1 MLSIATFPA
10 YPNAAENA
18 SFIVI
23 GFLLVMLMLAAL
35 WWVTE
40 LVGLRFKAAAASAK
54 APAPVVAP
62 EADVVALEDEEEIDP
77 HLPFLIAAAVDTAM
91 RGHPHRIVNVRVAGD
106 NWAREG
112 RRDIFSGRRVR

>member
-1 MLSIATFPA
+1 MLPIATFPA

-18 SFIVI
+18 SFIAI
-23 GFLLVMLMLAAL
+23 GFLLVMVMLAVL
-35 WWVTE
+35 WWITE

-54 APAPVVAP
+54 AAAPALAP
-62 EADVVALEDEEEIDP
+62 EAVATALEDEDADNP
-77 HLPFLIAAAVDTAM
+77 HLPFLIAAAVDSAM
-91 RGHPHRIVNVRVAGD
+91 QGQPHRIVNVRVAGD